1 MADAT
6 AVAHVHDAFKL
17 GATVVEL
24 RSRIAI
30 AQQQK
35 PEALGPTIRLSSVWR
50 AGFGQLASLLK
61 TAFPKAADAG
71 GVYEPPGK
79 DKLPYLY
86 PDAPDYAN
94 IGIKGEDDAG
104 PILSDFKLFDV
115 TRRAINCLTVLYINQ
130 AESLIPDRIEQAQQ
144 RLIAAVLKA
153 EAEQGNGAV
162 PLDAAPVPDTLR
174 AAKEILTKR
183 ILKFLEAWDGYIRE
197 NYYAAG
203 VKPNNELE
211 LIAYEAGFAM
221 ASMSWDLS
229 VKTISTTAADQI
241 EKAWKDAFWPQD
253 VIRLQHQ
260 IGTLSSVLDEA
271 YLDAY
276 YEQHPNEKRGQ
287 DDGPVLAAAPSRAI
301 QAVKRS
307 LAFWQRTV
315 DLECQA
321 TAEWN
326 GARNEDLRRALI
338 KQGNIWQTLMTGQQN
353 LDAFTAETVTQK
365 IMSDVSQQ
373 LAQMTRADLPKA
385 LDSVRATTKQIAD
398 EVTKQTEQAIDEVR
412 KTAVRQWDA
421 IHGAL
426 GNVAIAVAIA
436 VVVVIVIGVVIA
448 FSFGGPSPT
457 QAVAGTTG
465 GSLVTALVTAI
476 GGWFGLQKVGQTK
489 EAAKTEIETTTN
501 AEKGKVQVKAQE
513 ATTEGQSKIMDTV
526 GTLGHGMLT
535 RAEGAAQQAASEI
548 VAAFERAY
556 AQVRE
561 ELKRLGQTVA
571 ISYPLLEY
579 FGSAKRGGDE
589 RFVMKVLWPEGDR
602 KEQVERIARA
612 ALGPLAMLVGSSAD
626 GQESASR

>member
-1 MADAT
+1 MAEAT
-6 AVAHVHDAFKL
+6 AISHVHDAFKL

-24 RSRIAI
+24 KSRIAI
-30 AQQQK
+30 AEKQK
-35 PEALGPTIRLSSVWR
+35 PEILGPTLRLSSVWR

-61 TAFPKAADAG
+61 TAFPTATTVD

-79 DKLPYLY
+79 DTLPYLY

-94 IGIKGEDDAG
+94 IGIKGEDETG
-104 PILSDFKLFDV
+104 PILADYKLFDV
-115 TRRAINCLTVLYINQ
+115 TRRAINCLTFLYINQ
-130 AESLIPDRIEQAQQ
+130 AESLIPDRIQQAQQ
-144 RLIAAVLKA
+144 RLVTAILNAPAEQNGGSTLAPLPEGATA
-153 EAEQGNGAV
+153 EAKLQRAKQ
-162 PLDAAPVPDTLR
+162 TLTAR
-174 AAKEILTKR
+174 T
-183 ILKFLEAWDGYIRE
+183 LKFLEAWDGYIRE

-229 VKTISTTAADQI
+229 VKTIDATSADQI

-271 YLDAY
+271 YLNAY
-276 YEQHPNEKRGQ
+276 YEQHPNEKRGHE
-287 DDGPVLAAAPSRAI
+287 DAPVLAAVPSRAI

-307 LAFWQRTV
+307 LTFWQRTV
-315 DLECQA
+315 DIECRA
-321 TAEWN
+321 TATWDS
-326 GARNEDLRRALI
+326 ARNEDLRRALI
-338 KQGNIWQTLMTGQQN
+338 KQCNIWQTLMIGQQG

-373 LAQMTRADLPKA
+373 LADMTRADLPKA
-385 LDSVRATTKQIAD
+385 LESVRATTKQIAD
-398 EVTKQTEQAIDEVR
+398 EVAKQTQEAIEEVR
-412 KTAVRQWDA
+412 KTALRQWDTV
-421 IHGAL
+421 HGAL
-426 GNVAIAVAIA
+426 GNVAVWVALGVVAVL
-436 VVVVIVIGVVIA
+436 VVGVVIA
-448 FSFGGPSPT
+448 YAVGGQSST

-465 GSLVTALVTAI
+465 GSLLTALVTGI

-489 EAAKTEIETTTN
+489 NEAKAQIESTTD
-501 AEKGKVQVKAQE
+501 AQKEKVQV
-513 ATTEGQSKIMDTV
+513 ATTQGQSKILDTV

-535 RAEGAAQQAASEI
+535 RAEGAAHQAASEI

-556 AQVRE
+556 RQVRE

-579 FGSAKRGGDE
+579 FGTAARGGDE
-589 RFVMKVLWPEGDR
+589 KFVMEVLWPQGDR
-602 KEQVERIARA
+602 EEQVKRIARA
-612 ALGPLAMLVGSSAD
+612 ALGPLAMVVAPSAD
-626 GQESASR
+626 